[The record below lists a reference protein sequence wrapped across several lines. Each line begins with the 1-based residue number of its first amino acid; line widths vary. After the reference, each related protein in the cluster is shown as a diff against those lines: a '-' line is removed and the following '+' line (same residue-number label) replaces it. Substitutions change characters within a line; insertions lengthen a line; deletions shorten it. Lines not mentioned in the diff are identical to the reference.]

1 MTFRISA
8 QTIWETSK
16 IHGVQYHD
24 ILMGLLGISPEVI
37 ERVVIECEEYDKT
50 VTYPHRI
57 VAGGKVIIIEEDG
70 TQHEE

>member
-1 MTFRISA
+1 
-8 QTIWETSK
+8 
-16 IHGVQYHD
+16 
-24 ILMGLLGISPEVI
+24 MGLLGISPEVI